1 MNYFQKRE
9 FACPCCGKDD
19 IDPDFVLRLNEARG
33 YARVPFIITSGV
45 RCEKHNKE
53 VGSTSRNHIEG
64 KAADIA
70 CTEGWKRLRI
80 VRGLLQAG
88 FKRIGIGKTFIHA
101 DTMDLPA
108 SIWVY

>member
-1 MNYFQKRE
+1 MNYFKKEE

-19 IDPDFVLRLNEARG
+19 IDPDFLMRLNDARG
-33 YARVPFIITSGV
+33 FAGVPFVITSGV
-45 RCEKHNKE
+45 RCEKHNAE
-53 VGSTSRNHIEG
+53 VGSTSRNHVEC

-80 VRGLLQAG
+80 VRGLIQAG

-101 DTMDLPA
+101 DTMPLNA